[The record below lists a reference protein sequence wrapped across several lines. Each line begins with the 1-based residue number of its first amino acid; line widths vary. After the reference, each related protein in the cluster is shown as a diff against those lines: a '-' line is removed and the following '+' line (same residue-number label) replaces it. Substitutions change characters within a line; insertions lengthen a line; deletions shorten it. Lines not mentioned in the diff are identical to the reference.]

1 MQQKQ
6 ELKQLAKRLLRVINK
21 PLGALGVEFTR
32 KGSNPMAYDR
42 IQRIQKLGVAPKV
55 IFDCGA
61 YIGGWTAEVSTI
73 FPNAQFVLFEPNT
86 TVTPKTKAAIANIRP
101 TPILIEAAVGE
112 TVGTGYLNV
121 WNNTHTSDQGSSL
134 LGHIQSEAQ
143 TKLATPIISL
153 DSVAAEKGLCPDLIK
168 LDLQGF
174 ELPALRGATEV
185 LRTAEVVITEFG
197 VGEAYLESTTP
208 LQLIQFMHDHD
219 FVLYDIVDLLYR
231 PYDKALSSGDF
242 FFVKRSSALLKYKGY
257 T

>member
-6 ELKQLAKRLLRVINK
+6 ELKQIGKRLLRAINK
-21 PLGALGVEFTR
+21 PLGLLGVEFTR
-32 KGSNPMAYDR
+32 RGANPMAYDR
-42 IQRIQKLGVAPKV
+42 LQRIQKLGVRPTV

-61 YIGGWTAEVSTI
+61 YIGGWTAEVATI
-73 FPNAQFVLFEPNT
+73 FPGAQFVLFEPNT
-86 TVTPKTKAAIANIRP
+86 TVTPKTKATIASIQP

-112 TVGTGYLNV
+112 QTGTGYLNV
-121 WNNTHTSDQGSSL
+121 WNNTHTSDQGSSM
-134 LGHIQSEAQ
+134 LGHVQSDAQ
-143 TKLATPIISL
+143 TKLETPIVSL
-153 DSVAAEKGLCPDLIK
+153 DSVVAERGLRPDLIK
-168 LDLQGF
+168 LDLQGY
-174 ELPALRGATEV
+174 ELTALKGATDV

-197 VGEAYLESTTP
+197 VGEAYLNSTTP

-242 FFVKRSSALLKYKGY
+242 FFVKRTSKLLAYKGY